1 MDEYEKIR
9 QRKREE
15 YRKRHRA
22 QVRRKQL
29 IGNGIVI
36 GMIILIIATIII
48 VGALRGKKAKQE
60 EVKAEV
66 TSTLYN
72 PIQPKLDVQLLTP
85 NPYSRPQKALEKV
98 NGIVVHY
105 TANPGTSAR
114 QNRDYFN
121 GLAETKKTKAS
132 SHFVIGLEGEIV
144 QCIPCNEISYAS
156 NNRNSDTISIECC
169 IEDETG
175 KFNDSTYQSLIELTT
190 WLMGRYDLS
199 ADDVIRHYDVTGKKC
214 PLYFVGAVSQR
225 SGYIHQRKWCAK
237 GRGKPKLTI
246 YNKLKDDLKN
256 EGNYRKS
263 VKKRECTSES
273 EQPQTGD

>member
-48 VGALRGKKAKQE
+48 VGALRGKKVKQE

-98 NGIVVHY
+98 NGIIQQIRV
-105 TANPGTSAR
+105 R
-114 QNRDYFN
+114 QPD
-121 GLAETKKTKAS
+121 KT
-132 SHFVIGLEGEIV
+132 E
-144 QCIPCNEISYAS
+144 
-156 NNRNSDTISIECC
+156 TISMA
-169 IEDETG
+169 
-175 KFNDSTYQSLIELTT
+175 
-190 WLMGRYDLS
+190 W
-199 ADDVIRHYDVTGKKC
+199 
-214 PLYFVGAVSQR
+214 QR
-225 SGYIHQRKWCAK
+225 
-237 GRGKPKLTI
+237 PKRPKQAHTL
-246 YNKLKDDLKN
+246 L
-256 EGNYRKS
+256 
-263 VKKRECTSES
+263 
-273 EQPQTGD
+273 

>member
-66 TSTLYN
+66 ASTLYN

-105 TANPGTSAR
+105 
-114 QNRDYFN
+114 
-121 GLAETKKTKAS
+121 
-132 SHFVIGLEGEIV
+132 
-144 QCIPCNEISYAS
+144 
-156 NNRNSDTISIECC
+156 
-169 IEDETG
+169 
-175 KFNDSTYQSLIELTT
+175 
-190 WLMGRYDLS
+190 
-199 ADDVIRHYDVTGKKC
+199 
-214 PLYFVGAVSQR
+214 VSQTK
-225 SGYIHQRKWCAK
+225 QRLFQWP
-237 GRGKPKLTI
+237 GRDQKDQSKLT
-246 YNKLKDDLKN
+246 LC
-256 EGNYRKS
+256 YRI
-263 VKKRECTSES
+263 R
-273 EQPQTGD
+273 G

>member
-144 QCIPCNEISYAS
+144 QSIPCNELSYAS

-169 IEDETG
+169 IEEETG

-190 WLMGRYDLS
+190 WLMGRYDLT
-199 ADDVIRHYDVTGKKC
+199 ADDVIRHYDVTGKDC
-214 PLYFVGAVSQR
+214 PKYFVENSNAWSDFKTDLLT
-225 SGYIHQRKWCAK
+225 YIDTYGIEKTQE
-237 GRGKPKLTI
+237 I
-246 YNKLKDDLKN
+246 N
-256 EGNYRKS
+256 
-263 VKKRECTSES
+263 
-273 EQPQTGD
+273 

>member
-190 WLMGRYDLS
+190 WLMGGM
-199 ADDVIRHYDVTGKKC
+199 I
-214 PLYFVGAVSQR
+214 
-225 SGYIHQRKWCAK
+225 
-237 GRGKPKLTI
+237 
-246 YNKLKDDLKN
+246 
-256 EGNYRKS
+256 
-263 VKKRECTSES
+263 
-273 EQPQTGD
+273 

>member
-98 NGIVVHY
+98 NGKLSIIQQIRV
-105 TANPGTSAR
+105 R
-114 QNRDYFN
+114 QPD
-121 GLAETKKTKAS
+121 KT
-132 SHFVIGLEGEIV
+132 E
-144 QCIPCNEISYAS
+144 
-156 NNRNSDTISIECC
+156 TISMA
-169 IEDETG
+169 
-175 KFNDSTYQSLIELTT
+175 
-190 WLMGRYDLS
+190 W
-199 ADDVIRHYDVTGKKC
+199 
-214 PLYFVGAVSQR
+214 QR
-225 SGYIHQRKWCAK
+225 
-237 GRGKPKLTI
+237 PKRPKQAHTL
-246 YNKLKDDLKN
+246 L
-256 EGNYRKS
+256 
-263 VKKRECTSES
+263 
-273 EQPQTGD
+273 

>member
-36 GMIILIIATIII
+36 GMIILIIETIII

-98 NGIVVHY
+98 NGI
-105 TANPGTSAR
+105 
-114 QNRDYFN
+114 
-121 GLAETKKTKAS
+121 
-132 SHFVIGLEGEIV
+132 
-144 QCIPCNEISYAS
+144 
-156 NNRNSDTISIECC
+156 
-169 IEDETG
+169 
-175 KFNDSTYQSLIELTT
+175 
-190 WLMGRYDLS
+190 
-199 ADDVIRHYDVTGKKC
+199 
-214 PLYFVGAVSQR
+214 AVSVFAV
-225 SGYIHQRKWCAK
+225 I
-237 GRGKPKLTI
+237 I
-246 YNKLKDDLKN
+246 F
-256 EGNYRKS
+256 
-263 VKKRECTSES
+263 
-273 EQPQTGD
+273 